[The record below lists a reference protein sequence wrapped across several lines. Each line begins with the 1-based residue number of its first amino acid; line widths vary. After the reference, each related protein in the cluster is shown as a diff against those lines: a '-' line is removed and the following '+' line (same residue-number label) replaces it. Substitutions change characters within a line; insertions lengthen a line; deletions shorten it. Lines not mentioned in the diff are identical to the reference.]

1 MEKIAGGER
10 QNKRHRTGQTI
21 VISGKL
27 LNMSSGPFEPT
38 EPVRAG
44 CDGA

>member
-10 QNKRHRTGQTI
+10 QNECHRTGQII
-21 VISGKL
+21 VSGGKL
-27 LNMSSGPFEPT
+27 LNMNSGSFQPT